1 MPHRNG
7 DVLRLA
13 MQEAA
18 YCSAEGNLSAAERP
32 SFTTQKIT
40 FCKVLAV
47 KALQHKRNGAPQTNS
62 PKNLLHN
69 DKWRNF
75 ALKITRI

>member
-32 SFTTQKIT
+32 SFTTQKVT
-40 FCKVLAV
+40 FCKALAV
-47 KALQHKRNGAPQTNS
+47 KALQHKRNGAPQTNR
-62 PKNLLHN
+62 PKKLLHN
-69 DKWRNF
+69 DNYD
-75 ALKITRI
+75 